1 MTRGGYHFT
10 SVIAL
15 SPRDVQVPSP
25 GAGILLGL
33 EGSEEHAQC
42 AHIRGLPPILPQH
55 SPQVLSSLQD
65 ADVALGADVQLG
77 SDLGSGLFTRP
88 WASVYD

>member
-10 SVIAL
+10 SVTAL
-15 SPRDVQVPSP
+15 SPREVRVPSP
-25 GAGILLGL
+25 GAGILPGL

-42 AHIRGLPPILPQH
+42 AHIRGLPPILPQV
-55 SPQVLSSLQD
+55 PSSLQD

-77 SDLGSGLFTRP
+77 SDLGSSLFTRP